1 MEKNYTLIRSA
12 RKTIAV
18 QITRDGQII
27 VRAPLRMAQRDI
39 DRFVASKADWIEKHT
54 QRMARREEPE
64 IIPFSAS
71 EIAELVRRAKVDI
84 PRRVACHAERVGIT
98 YGRVSIRKQ
107 VSRWGSCSSKGNLNF
122 NCLLMLCPED
132 VRDYVVVHELCH
144 RRHMNHGDAFWAE
157 VARYCHDYTACR
169 RWLRQNGTKLIERLR
184 ASQGEGGVDDD

>member
-1 MEKNYTLIRSA
+1 MEKNYTLIRSE

-39 DRFVASKADWIEKHT
+39 DRFVASKSDWIEKHT
-54 QRMARREEPE
+54 QRMAQRVEPE

-71 EIAELVRRAKVDI
+71 EIAELVRQAKVDI
-84 PRRVACHAERVGIT
+84 PRRVAYHAERMGIT

-122 NCLLMLCPED
+122 NCLLMLCPEE

-157 VARYCHDYTACR
+157 VTRYCHEPAASR
-169 RWLRQNGTKLIERLR
+169 RWLRQNGTKLIARLR
-184 ASQGEGGVDDD
+184 VSIT